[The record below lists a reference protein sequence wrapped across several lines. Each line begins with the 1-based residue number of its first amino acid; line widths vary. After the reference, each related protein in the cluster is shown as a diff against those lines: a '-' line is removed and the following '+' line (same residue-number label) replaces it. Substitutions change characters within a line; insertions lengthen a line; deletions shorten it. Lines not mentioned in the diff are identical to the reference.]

1 MTDKPFQ
8 NNKVSSE
15 ELEKL
20 YEESFKRIEEGG
32 IVTGQIIGVFPNGVV
47 VDVGYKSEGT
57 IPISEFSSEELK
69 AVKPGDSIEVFIEER
84 EDTEGNILLSKEK
97 ADRRKIWEK
106 MDELYKLG
114 KPVSGKITGKVKG
127 GLNVD
132 IGIKAFLPGSQIDVR
147 PIKDLD
153 RMVGQIC
160 NVKII
165 KMDQKRGNV
174 VVSRRATIE
183 EQIKKM
189 REQTLE
195 ALEEGQLL
203 DGYVKNITDYGVF
216 VDLGGIDGL
225 LHITDISWGRIGH
238 PSEVFKIGEKISVKV
253 LKYDQE
259 TGRVSLGYKQKT
271 PDPWITV
278 DDKYPINS
286 RLQGK
291 IVSITDYGAFV
302 LIEDGVEGLIHISD
316 MSWSGEVK
324 HPSRVVSVG
333 ETITAA
339 VLNLDKQNRK
349 ISLGLKQIEPNPWE
363 VIESRYQPGTVI
375 EGKVRNLTEFG
386 AFVGLEEG
394 IDGLIHVSDM
404 SWLKHI
410 KHPSEML
417 KKGQKVSA
425 IVLKIDKEKQR
436 ISLGMKQLAGDPWS
450 KEIPEKYPV
459 GSVAK
464 GKVVRITDFGIFVE
478 LEEGVEGLIHV
489 SESGVEPPVR
499 AEDVLKAGEEVTA
512 KVVKI
517 DLADKKIA
525 LSIKEHNKD
534 RERAEVAEYMEN
546 QGGGGGITL
555 GEAARKITQD

>member
-8 NNKVSSE
+8 NDKVYSE

-32 IVTGQIIGVFPNGVV
+32 IVSGQVIGVFANGVV

-57 IPISEFSSEELK
+57 VPISEFSAEELK
-69 AVKPGDSIEVFIEER
+69 TVKPGDSIEVFIEER
-84 EDTEGNILLSKEK
+84 EDAEGNILLSKEK

-114 KPVSGKITGKVKG
+114 KAVTGKIVGKVKG

-153 RMVGQIC
+153 RMVGQTC

-195 ALEEGQLL
+195 ALGEGQLL
-203 DGYVKNITDYGVF
+203 DGFVKNITDYGVF

-238 PSEVFKIGEKISVKV
+238 PSEVFKVGEKISVKV
-253 LKYDQE
+253 LKYDNE
-259 TGRVSLGYKQKT
+259 TGRVSLGYKQRT

-286 RLQGK
+286 RIQGK

-302 LIEDGVEGLIHISD
+302 LIEEGVEGLIHISD

-324 HPSRVVSVG
+324 HPSRVVAVG
-333 ETITAA
+333 EIVTAA

-349 ISLGLKQIEPNPWE
+349 ISLGLKQVEPNPWE

-436 ISLGMKQLAGDPWS
+436 ISLGMKQLTSDPWL

-459 GSVAK
+459 GGAAK
-464 GKVVRITDFGIFVE
+464 GKIVRITDFGIFVE

-512 KVVKI
+512 KVVKV

-525 LSIKEHNKD
+525 LSIKEFNKD
-534 RERAEVAEYMEN
+534 IDRAEVAKYMEN
-546 QGGGGGITL
+546 QGGGGLTL
-555 GEAARKITQD
+555 GEAARK

>member
-1 MTDKPFQ
+1 MAGKPIQ
-8 NNKVSSE
+8 NNRVTSDE
-15 ELEKL
+15 MQRL

-32 IVTGQIIGVFPNGVV
+32 IVKGQVVGIEPKGVI

-57 IPISEFSSEELK
+57 IPISEFSQEELQ
-69 AVKPGDSIEVFIEER
+69 AVRIGDSIEVFIEER
-84 EDTEGNILLSKEK
+84 EDSEGNILLSKEK

-106 MDELYKLG
+106 LDDVYKSG
-114 KPVSGKITGKVKG
+114 KPINGKVVGKVKG

-153 RMVGQIC
+153 RMVGQTYP
-160 NVKII
+160 VKII

-174 VVSRRATIE
+174 VVSRRSLIE
-183 EQIKKM
+183 EQVKKM

-203 DGYVKNITDYGVF
+203 EGYVKNITDYGVF

-238 PSEVFKIGEKISVKV
+238 PSEVFKVGEKVSVKV
-253 LKYDQE
+253 LKYDPA

-278 DDKYPINS
+278 DDKYPVGS
-286 RLQGK
+286 KVQGK
-291 IVSITDYGAFV
+291 VVSITDYGAFV
-302 LIEDGVEGLIHISD
+302 LVEEGVEGLIHISD
-316 MSWSGEVK
+316 MSWTNEVK

-333 ETITAA
+333 EIIHAA
-339 VLNLDKQNRK
+339 VLNIDKQNRK
-349 ISLGLKQIEPNPWE
+349 ISLGLKQMEPNPWDVAE
-363 VIESRYQPGTVI
+363 NRYQPGAVI

-394 IDGLIHVSDM
+394 IDGLIHISDM

-410 KHPSEML
+410 KHPSEVL
-417 KKGQKVSA
+417 KKGQKVQA
-425 IVLKIDKEKQR
+425 VVLKVDKEKQR
-436 ISLGMKQLAGDPWS
+436 ISLGLKQLTPDPWL
-450 KEIPEKYPV
+450 KDIPEKYPV
-459 GSVAK
+459 GSAVK
-464 GKVVRITDFGIFVE
+464 GKIMRITDFGIFVE
-478 LEEGVEGLIHV
+478 LEEGIEGLIHV

-499 AEDVLKAGEEVTA
+499 AEDVMKAGDEIWS
-512 KVVKI
+512 KVIKI
-517 DLADKKIA
+517 DPADKKIA
-525 LSIKEHNKD
+525 LSIKEYNKD
-534 RERAEVAEYMEN
+534 LERAEVKKYMES
-546 QGGGGGITL
+546 QGGGTITL
-555 GEAARKITQD
+555 GEAARKITEG

>member
-1 MTDKPFQ
+1 MTDKPGQ
-8 NNKVSSE
+8 NNKAFSE

-32 IVTGQIIGVFPNGVV
+32 IVRGQVIGVFPNGVV

-57 IPISEFSSEELK
+57 IPLSEFTSEELK
-69 AVKPGDSIEVFIEER
+69 AVRPGDGIEVFIEER
-84 EDTEGNILLSKEK
+84 EDAEGNILLSKEK
-97 ADRRKIWEK
+97 ADRRKIWER

-114 KPVSGKITGKVKG
+114 TPVSGKIVGKVKG

-153 RMVGQIC
+153 RMVGQTC
-160 NVKII
+160 QVKII

-195 ALEEGQLL
+195 ALGEGQLL
-203 DGYVKNITDYGVF
+203 EGFVKNITDYGVF

-238 PSEVFKIGEKISVKV
+238 PSEVFKVGEKISVKV

-259 TGRVSLGYKQKT
+259 TGRVSLGYKQRT

-278 DDKYPINS
+278 DDRYPLNS
-286 RLQGK
+286 RIQGK

-302 LIEDGVEGLIHISD
+302 LIEEGIEGLIHISD

-324 HPSRVVSVG
+324 HPSRVVAVG
-333 ETITAA
+333 ETVTAM
-339 VLNLDKQNRK
+339 VLNIDKQNRK
-349 ISLGLKQIEPNPWE
+349 ISLGIKQVEPNPWE
-363 VIESRYQPGTVI
+363 VIEGRYQPGTVI

-386 AFVGLEEG
+386 AFIGLEDG

-417 KKGQKVSA
+417 KKGQKVQA

-436 ISLGMKQLAGDPWS
+436 ISLGIKQLAADPWS
-450 KEIPEKYPV
+450 KEVPEKYPV
-459 GSVAK
+459 GSAAK
-464 GKVVRITDFGIFVE
+464 GKVLRITDFGIFVE

-499 AEDVLKAGEEVTA
+499 AEDVMKIGDEVTA

-517 DLADKKIA
+517 DPADKKIA
-525 LSIKEHNKD
+525 LSIKELSKD
-534 RERAEVAEYMEN
+534 QERAEVEKYMEN
-546 QGGGGGITL
+546 QGGGGTTL